1 MRGQKVLK
9 VKKYDYT
16 NHPHSKLIVKKKA
29 SSHIPKWRREENEEG
44 INNNFLMK
52 EREESTEELI
62 DTPDRIS
69 FKDYYNKKET
79 PAEEQ
84 QPKPMSARDKMIAK
98 AKGGENNGEKS
109 QPKEVAKGRLGL

>member
-1 MRGQKVLK
+1 MK

-29 SSHIPKWRREENEEG
+29 SSHIPKWRRAETEEP
-44 INNNFLMK
+44 INNILLT
-52 EREESTEELI
+52 EDREEDSEELI
-62 DTPDRIS
+62 DTPDRVS

-79 PAEEQ
+79 SAEEQ
-84 QPKPMSARDKMIAK
+84 ITESKPMSAREKMIAM
-98 AKGGENNGEKS
+98 AKGGENHGEKS